1 MEVLMEKKTVYLLD
15 GTNLLYRAFFAI
27 RMLNSPSGQP
37 SNAIYGMATMLLK
50 LISDY
55 KPDTVVVAFDKG
67 KSTFRNQLYSE
78 YKGTRQETPVE
89 LSEQFEL
96 AKDFIRFLGIPILES
111 DNYEADDI
119 IGTLSCHAPKQGWK
133 ARIVSGDKDLLQLIN
148 EDTEVLLVR
157 KGMTDLEMMDIPAFQ
172 DHYGIH
178 PDSFVDVKALMGDSS
193 DNIPGVPGVGEKTAL
208 KLIQEYGSLEKVYE
222 NIDQISGKKL
232 KENLE
237 NHKKEA
243 ELSFELAKIECGMP
257 LDVDFD
263 KERISP
269 DWPQVKK
276 FFDQYGFKSL
286 IKKIPVGVADAM
298 ETDHGSLFEGDLQ
311 YEKNLPK
318 NWLSEVIAESAEEN
332 PVVVIPVYREEFPRQ
347 RWGSMAVFWKD
358 KAYLIP
364 KDHKDWGQVLRAIQH
379 EKVKKATWKSKDFY
393 RSAFSYEFGIDGN
406 FWDVHIGAYLLK
418 PGEGGLDEKSV
429 WEDYGE
435 GTIPVEPS
443 ELEDKAVWQ
452 AMIVG
457 KTFPVI
463 QRKLEEF
470 SQWKLF
476 TEIESPL
483 AEVLALLEWNGVQVD
498 AGKMTEMANEFS
510 KRIQESA
517 QIIYDAAGEVFNVN
531 SPKQLGTVLFEKLQ
545 LPILKKT
552 KTGPSTDIE
561 VLEELASYHPIA
573 KELVNYRQLSKLKS
587 TYLDALP
594 ALINDR
600 TGRLHTTFH
609 QTVTATGR
617 LSSSNPNLQNIPIR
631 TEEGKRIRYFFVP
644 GKNFDGILS
653 ADYSQIELRILAYI
667 SHDESMKK
675 AFIDGE
681 DIHARTAA
689 EVFGVPLDKVTR
701 QMRSNAKAVNFGII
715 YGISDYSLSRDIGV
729 TRKEAGEY
737 MEKYFARYPKIKAT
751 IEGLVQ
757 SGRDL
762 GYSETLY
769 GRRRYIPDIKS
780 SNYNRRS
787 FAERIAM
794 NMPIQGTA
802 ADVIKKAM
810 IDIRQEMKA
819 KNMKSQ
825 MVLQVHDELVFEYLE
840 DELPELRKIVKKC
853 MENAMEF
860 DVPLKVDIA
869 VGPNWAEAK

>member
-1 MEVLMEKKTVYLLD
+1 MEKKTVYLVD

-67 KSTFRNQLYSE
+67 KNTFRNQLYSE
-78 YKGTRQETPVE
+78 YKGTRQETPIE
-89 LSEQFEL
+89 LSEQFEP
-96 AKDFIRFLGIPILES
+96 AKEFIRFLGIPIFES
-111 DNYEADDI
+111 DSYEADDI

-157 KGMTDLEMMDIPAFQ
+157 KGMTDLEMMNIPAFQ
-172 DHYGIH
+172 AHYGIR
-178 PDSFVDVKALMGDSS
+178 PDAFVDVKALMGDSS

-208 KLIQEYGSLEKVYE
+208 KLIQEYGSLDKVYE

-232 KENLE
+232 KENLD

-243 ELSFELAKIECGMP
+243 KLSFELAKIECAMP
-257 LDVDFD
+257 LDVDFE
-263 KERISP
+263 KEMISP
-269 DWPQVKK
+269 NWAEIKK
-276 FFDQYGFKSL
+276 FFEHYGFKSL
-286 IKKIPVGVADAM
+286 IKKIPVGVVDVFKM
-298 ETDHGSLFEGDLQ
+298 GQEDLFQGEMH

-318 NWLSEVIAESAEEN
+318 NWISEVIEKSTEKN
-332 PVVVIPVYREEFPRQ
+332 PLIVIPVYREEFPRQ
-347 RWGSMAVFWKD
+347 RWGSIAVYWNEKS
-358 KAYLIP
+358 YLIS
-364 KDHKDWGQVLRAIQH
+364 KDQKDWGQVLRAIQH

-393 RSAFSYEFGIDGN
+393 RSAFSYEFEIKGN
-406 FWDVHIGAYLLK
+406 FWDIHIGAYLLK
-418 PGEGGLDEKSV
+418 PGEGGLDEKSI
-429 WEDYGE
+429 WEEYGE
-435 GTIPVEPS
+435 GKIPIEPA
-443 ELEDKAVWQ
+443 ELEEKAVWQ
-452 AMIVG
+452 AMVVG
-457 KTFPVI
+457 KVFTAV
-463 QRKLEEF
+463 QKKLEEF
-470 SQWKLF
+470 SQWNLF
-476 TEIESPL
+476 TDIESPL
-483 AEVLALLEWNGVQVD
+483 AEVLALLEWNGIQVD
-498 AGKMTEMANEFS
+498 AKKMTEMANEFS

-531 SPKQLGTVLFEKLQ
+531 SPKQLGYVLFEKLQ

-552 KTGPSTDIE
+552 KTGLSTDIE
-561 VLEELASYHPIA
+561 VLEELASHHPIA

-644 GKNFDGILS
+644 GKNFNGILS

-667 SHDESMKK
+667 AHDESMQK

-689 EVFGVPLDKVTR
+689 EVFGVSLDHVTR
-701 QMRSNAKAVNFGII
+701 QMRSNAKAVNFGIV

-737 MEKYFARYPKIKAT
+737 IEKYFTRYPKIKVT

-757 SGRDL
+757 SSRDL

-769 GRRRYIPDIKS
+769 GRRRYIPDIRS

-802 ADVIKKAM
+802 ADIIKKAM
-810 IDIRQEMKA
+810 IDIRKEMKT
-819 KNMKSQ
+819 KNMKSK
-825 MVLQVHDELVFEYLE
+825 MVLQVHDELVFEYL
-840 DELPELRKIVKKC
+840 DEELSVLKKIIQEC
-853 MENAMEF
+853 MENAVKF